1 MGMFHLLVTTLAL
14 FMWTH
19 FGEAYAPASLSFWI
33 DFLQRDRGKLWNTS
47 DPVHVKDF
55 NACLDFFR
63 VILDGYIL
71 ATLSQ
76 IGGFKSVSDMGN
88 ALPTMSA
95 STLQQHVDSL
105 VALVR
110 EPRETYYVSSN
121 LRGEQA
127 VNLPNMI
134 VLLKHGLLLMTF
146 HSAMRIR
153 DTGLMINGMKF
164 ISVWF
169 QASKNHK
176 YAAECL
182 KLTACLNGVYSK
194 QLAKFWM
201 ENALANL
208 SGKREGF
215 MALDAWNEHIVKEV
229 KGMIPDNL
237 TSVTSA
243 HARNICSLLIMN
255 FRDIRQR
262 VSEELD
268 ANIFDHHSSRVSPW
282 RDSAAVANRLL
293 SDKIAEREVAAEAR
307 SEVLVSSE
315 RNLYSNGLA
324 ALANGEGIWKLKK
337 RWISSG
343 DYDVKDDDSDCDLS
357 DWSRVESESESDQEE

>member
-1 MGMFHLLVTTLAL
+1 MGMFHLLVTALAL
-14 FMWTH
+14 FMRTH
-19 FGEAYAPASLSFWI
+19 FGEVNAPGSLSFWI
-33 DFLQRDRGKLWNTS
+33 DFLQRDRGKLWNNS
-47 DPVHVKDF
+47 DPTHVKDF

-71 ATLSQ
+71 AALSQ
-76 IGGFKSVSDMGN
+76 VGGFKSISDLRN
-88 ALPTMSA
+88 ALPTISA
-95 STLQQHVDSL
+95 STLQQHIDTL

-110 EPRETYYVSSN
+110 NPREVDYVDSD

-127 VNLPNMI
+127 VSLSNMI

-146 HSAMRIR
+146 HSAMRIG

-169 QASKNHK
+169 QASNNHK

-194 QLAKFWM
+194 RQAKFWM
-201 ENALANL
+201 ENALVNL
-208 SGKREGF
+208 SGKQEGF

-243 HARNICSLLIMN
+243 HARNICSLLIMD
-255 FRDIRQR
+255 FRDIRKR
-262 VSEELD
+262 VSEELE

-282 RDSAAVANRLL
+282 RDSAAVANKLL
-293 SDKIAEREVAAEAR
+293 SDKIAEMEVAAESR
-307 SEVLVSSE
+307 CQVLVSSG
-315 RNLYSNGLA
+315 RNLYFNGLA
-324 ALANGEGIWKLKK
+324 ALASGEGIWKLKN
-337 RWISSG
+337 RWISSE
-343 DYDVKDDDSDCDLS
+343 DYDVKDEDSDADLS
-357 DWSRVESESESDQEE
+357 DWSRLDTESDEED